1 MVTIQP
7 ASKDF
12 LEYMWTQNRTSEARF
27 GELRIINSGRVRQA
41 YIPLDQIDA
50 IEEMRFGDG
59 DDIYYGVLPRIKQS
73 GAADAVVKWTRWVWA
88 DFDNKHVSEGKAF
101 FALMRS
107 PVPPTVIIDS
117 GHGYHAY
124 WLLDQFE
131 PLSVVQEVM
140 KGMSLFFGADHT
152 HDAPRVLRV
161 PWTTNWKDTPVPVR
175 LLKWDQTE
183 QGYPLEAFDSLL
195 PLPQRGDSVLSYV
208 RERGEKFDP
217 SDWLQNLIESDP
229 GKGFRSEACFKVVLW
244 LIRYGHSFDE
254 IEEIFRNN
262 PEGIGAKYAERGNGT
277 RWLMTVYRA
286 ASEMP

>member
-1 MVTIQP
+1 MGIIQP

-12 LEYMWTQNRTSEARF
+12 LEYMWTQNRTPDAKF
-27 GELRIINSGRVRQA
+27 GELRIINNNRVRQA

-50 IEEMRFGDG
+50 IQEMRFGEG
-59 DDIYYGVLPRIKQS
+59 DDIYYGVLPRTKQS
-73 GAADAVVKWTRWVWA
+73 GSADAVVEWTRWIWA
-88 DFDNKHVSEGKAF
+88 DFDNKHVTEGKAF
-101 FALMRS
+101 FSLMRS

-124 WLLDQFE
+124 WLLDRFE
-131 PLSVVQEVM
+131 HLPVVQEVM
-140 KGMSLFFGADHT
+140 KSMSLFLGADHT

-161 PWTTNWKDTPVPVR
+161 PWTTNWKDDPVPVR

-195 PLPQRGDSVLSYV
+195 PLPK
-208 RERGEKFDP
+208 RENAVPLARMLDTPLDP
-217 SDWLQNLIESDP
+217 DNWLAELIRNDP
-229 GKGFRSEACFKVVLW
+229 GKGLRSEVCFKVVLW
-244 LIRYGHSFDE
+244 LIRYGHDFDS

-262 PEGIGAKYAERGNGT
+262 PDGIGAKYAERGNGT

-286 ASEMP
+286 ASERP

>member
-1 MVTIQP
+1 MGTIQP

-12 LEYMWTQNRTSEARF
+12 IEYMWTQNRTPEARF
-27 GELRIINSGRVRQA
+27 GELRIINRGKVRQA
-41 YIPLDQIDA
+41 YVPLDQVDA
-50 IEEMRFGDG
+50 IERMRFGDG
-59 DDIYYGVLPRIKQS
+59 DDIYYGVLPRTKQS

-140 KGMSLFFGADHT
+140 KGMSVFFGADHT

-161 PWTTNWKDTPVPVR
+161 PWTTNWKETPVPVR

-195 PLPQRGDSVLSYV
+195 PLPQRGESVMSYV
-208 RERGEKFDP
+208 RERGEKVEP
-217 SDWLQNLIESDP
+217 HDWLERLIESDP

-262 PEGIGAKYAERGNGT
+262 PDGIGAKYAERGNGT